1 MAKVIDVLRRFLPA
15 YLESRPVLNQ
25 AQGRAIWAIE
35 HCRTAML
42 GGNLHRC
49 GKCAEQWAFAYHS
62 CNHRACPQCGREET
76 RQWVRR
82 ELRKRVGAPYF
93 MVTFTLPA
101 ELRGLFFGAGAKA
114 AYDLFFRAAAG
125 ALREKLADPKWLGA
139 TVSGLTVVLHTW
151 NQLLLFH
158 PHLHCIVPGAGID
171 AEGKVVRVK
180 NANFLMRVEVLSG
193 AFRQHFRLRLQ
204 EARWEVDPAVWRKDW
219 GVNIQPFS
227 DAAGN
232 GAEANAI
239 KYLGAY
245 VCRTAIGDSRIVAMD
260 ESEVT
265 FRWKDRDDHNR
276 EKQSTIPGV
285 EFVRRYLRH
294 VLPRGLRSIRRY
306 GYCHPAAK
314 NKRERVQL
322 HTGMPLLI
330 GPPPAESET
339 KPHPWRCPCC
349 GGVMKPVAKLPRLWT
364 PSPVTRSLRRRLR
377 APPRVPADQDAA

>member
-15 YLESRPVLNQ
+15 YLDSGPVLSPV
-25 AQGRAIWAIE
+25 QGRAIWAIE

-42 GGNLHRC
+42 GGHFFRC
-49 GKCAEQWAFAYHS
+49 EDCAQGRAFAYHS

-76 RQWVRR
+76 RRWVRR
-82 ELRKRVGAPYF
+82 ELDKRVGAPYF

-101 ELRGLFFGAGAKA
+101 ELRELFFGPKAKE
-114 AYDLFFRAAAG
+114 AYDLFFGAAAG
-125 ALREKLADPKWLGA
+125 ALCEKLANAKWLGA
-139 TVSGLTVVLHTW
+139 VVSGFICVLHTW

-171 AEGKVVRVK
+171 SEGKVVRVK
-180 NANFLMRVEVLSG
+180 NANFLLPYRVLSG
-193 AFRQHFRLRLQ
+193 AFRQHFRLRLEQ
-204 EARWEVDPAVWRKDW
+204 AGWEVDPAVWRKEW

-245 VCRTAIGDSRIVAMD
+245 VCRTAIGDSRIVGMD
-260 ESEVT
+260 EATVT
-265 FRWKDRDDHNR
+265 FRWKDRSDHNR
-276 EKQSTIPGV
+276 DKQSTISGV

-314 NKRERVQL
+314 NQRERLQL
-322 HTGMPLLI
+322 HTGMPLVI
-330 GPPPAESET
+330 GAPPDQSE
-339 KPHPWRCPCC
+339 PRSHPRRCPCC
-349 GGVMKPVAKLPRLWT
+349 GGVMKPVAKLPRQWA
-364 PSPVTRSLRRRLR
+364 PSPTAWKLRRRLR
-377 APPRVPADQDAA
+377 APPEVPANKDAA